1 VKCAFENC
9 EHEATKRGLCKK
21 HYSKL
26 YRTGELEKYA
36 VGPARGAYKSPVLLA
51 CTGVAECGKKHLSQG
66 FCSACYQRKRVT
78 GELATLPPKND
89 GQCSIEGCFK
99 EARTKGYCVAHY
111 TKLIRFGDP
120 LAYAPKRTGQPCKTD
135 GCDGLS
141 VARGWC
147 RKCYSAWQA
156 HGDPLARSE
165 VFKKYRQDKVD
176 DQGYVQVF
184 APDHAN
190 ARKSKRVPKHRM
202 VMAEFLGR
210 ALRANENVHHK
221 NGVKTDNRIE
231 NLELWVTSQP
241 KGQRPQDLV
250 EHAKKILRTYAR
262 DSEKLNQLDYR

>member
-1 VKCAFENC
+1 MKCSEAGC
-9 EHEATKRGLCKK
+9 ESEAKKRGLCEA
-21 HYSKL
+21 HYSL
-26 YRTGELEKYA
+26 FYRLGTLEEHATKAGRGPYA
-36 VGPARGAYKSPVLLA
+36 REKTCS
-51 CTGVAECGKKHLSQG
+51 GVAECGKKHCAQG
-66 FCSACYQRKRVT
+66 FCSPCYQRKRGA

-147 RKCYSAWQA
+147 RKCYSAWRA
-156 HGDPLARSE
+156 HGDPTKRSE
-165 VFKKYRQDKVD
+165 QFLKYHQDLVD
-176 DQGYVQVF
+176 DQGYVSAY
-184 APDHAN
+184 APGHPNAN
-190 ARKSKRVPKHRM
+190 KANRLPKHRLIM
-202 VMAEFLGR
+202 SDFLGR
-210 ALRANENVHHK
+210 PLRANENVHHI

-250 EHAKKILRTYAR
+250 THAKKILKAYAGEV
-262 DSEKLNQLDYR
+262 EKLRRLQYRK